1 MRECAASHFKVKMRS
16 GCPPGVSHETDGLPG
31 FDTIAFAYEVSQIV
45 RVDGYEAALMLE
57 NHEIAVST
65 MAIREEYL
73 ASGRGEDLGSLFG
86 LDVDTV
92 VGFAIASS
100 ESRGN
105 GTADWPRQWVGFV

>member
-1 MRECAASHFKVKMRS
+1 MAACAAAGIECQIAV
-16 GCPPGVSHETDGLPG
+16 VETAPLGKLQQMLSYG
-31 FDTIAFAYEVSQIV
+31 AQIV
-45 RVDGYEAALMLE
+45 R
-57 NHEIAVST
+57 
-65 MAIREEYL
+65 IR
-73 ASGRGEDLGSLFG
+73 GFG